1 MLHVDR
7 QRLDRWIAHVIEHWL
22 VGDSLARALQQ
33 PVAVTDPQL
42 CLATHLA
49 CFTFEGSHLH
59 GIVDR
64 ARDVQDRA
72 VEGEAGR
79 LKTLYRDSDCVESSR
94 EEVEERFRDFAF
106 IRGVKHLR
114 VLQQGSTHPPF
125 TRWVFLGIDHDGI
138 AKVWKEID
146 ERSFD
151 AHRWRQTLPT
161 EDELFLRAQGID
173 GVVSF
178 YGVQQVGEARFLR
191 RAFVYGQSL
200 LDFVRD
206 GRRLSEPE
214 ASQVVGDLAKIL
226 SDLHRRGIVTGD
238 LRPQNVRIDTQ
249 GRPIL
254 FDLGLGFFLGNE
266 PDADHDAFVTDPR
279 YLAPEMVWTHR
290 MSRATEVFQLGMMF
304 HQLLYGC
311 EAFGTTPA
319 PEVRTSY
326 EWLTLRYGL
335 TSALLAYEGSLPILK
350 RMLDPNPTCRPT
362 MQEVADELTR
372 QHRVF
377 IPHPPRTEIPVE
389 RERDIAIV
397 PARIGLPHRGHI
409 DLIARTMDLGYH
421 AHISLQ
427 KAYTISEVDPYPKWM
442 ILKMVARS
450 LIKLGYVPDRDF
462 TFTLTRFFET
472 DREHAL
478 HFAMLP
484 KSEHVDVVVSGNP
497 DVRNL
502 FSQEVVNQSVFF
514 GREGEMY
521 QTRSWGSDLRRSVR
535 DGDRKRFD
543 ELVACGVEEIISFEQ
558 LREIY
563 ARTPVEF
570 VPAHERFEL
579 LDADKQILS
588 GAVRRYGTLDTQII
602 TQLRER
608 GRAVE
613 VLDLYARNTR
623 IRLDGVEG
631 SLQYQDGKLQTD
643 GKLIV
648 RISFEPDSE

>member
-1 MLHVDR
+1 MLRVDR
-7 QRLDRWIAHVIEHWL
+7 QRLDRWVAHVIEHWP
-22 VGDSLARALQQ
+22 VGDSLARVLQQ
-33 PVAVTDPQL
+33 PVALTDSEL
-42 CLATHLA
+42 CLTTHLA
-49 CFTFEGSHLH
+49 CFTFEGLHIH
-59 GIVDR
+59 GIMDR
-64 ARDVQDRA
+64 ARDLQNHT
-72 VEGEAGR
+72 VETEVGR
-79 LKTLYRDSDCVESSR
+79 LKELYRRTDFVESSR
-94 EEVEERFRDFAF
+94 EEVEEEFRDFAY

-114 VLQQGSTHPPF
+114 VLQRGSTYPPF
-125 TRWVFLGIDHDGI
+125 TRWVFLGIDHDGV

-173 GVVSF
+173 GVVPF
-178 YGVQQVGEARFLR
+178 YGVQQVGETRFLR

-226 SDLHRRGIVTGD
+226 DDLHRRGIVTGD

-249 GRPIL
+249 GHPIL
-254 FDLGLGFFLGNE
+254 FDLGLGFFLGDE
-266 PDADHDAFVTDPR
+266 VHADHDAFVTDPR

-319 PEVRTSY
+319 PEIRTSY

-335 TSALLAYEGSLPILK
+335 TSALLSYEGSLPILK
-350 RMLDPNPTCRPT
+350 RMLDPDPTCRPT
-362 MQEVADELTR
+362 MQEVADELTE

-377 IPHPPRTEIPVE
+377 IPHPPRFEIPMEQE
-389 RERDIAIV
+389 RNIAMV

-427 KAYTISEVDPYPKWM
+427 KAYTISEDDPYPKWM

-497 DVRNL
+497 DVAAL
-502 FSQEVVNQSVFF
+502 FSREVLDQRVFF
-514 GREGEMY
+514 GEENKDY
-521 QTRSWGSDLRRSVR
+521 EVRSWGASLRRAVR
-535 DGDRKRFD
+535 EGDRERFD

-570 VPAHERFEL
+570 VPSHERFEL
-579 LDADKQILS
+579 FEAGNLILS

-602 TQLRER
+602 LQLRER
-608 GRAVE
+608 GRNVE
-613 VLDLYARNTR
+613 VLDLYARATR
-623 IRLDGVEG
+623 IRLDGVDG
-631 SLQYQDGKLQTD
+631 SLHYQDGQLQTD

-648 RISFEPDSE
+648 RISFAPDSE